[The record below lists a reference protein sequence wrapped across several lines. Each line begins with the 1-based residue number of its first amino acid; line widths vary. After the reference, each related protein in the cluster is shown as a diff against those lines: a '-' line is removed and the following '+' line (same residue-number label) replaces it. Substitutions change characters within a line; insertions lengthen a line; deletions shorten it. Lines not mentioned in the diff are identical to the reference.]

1 MIRSLLLAIAALAVT
16 GLSGVPAAAD
26 ADLAAAWAKAPALC
40 ASENLNA
47 PTAAGEPLRLAAAK
61 SCQAG
66 TACREGCRTRYSV
79 CTGSGGHSADSC
91 RQVRDA
97 CVQSCNAANC
107 N

>member
-1 MIRSLLLAIAALAVT
+1 MIRSLLLAIAL
-16 GLSGVPAAAD
+16 
-26 ADLAAAWAKAPALC
+26 LAAAAPASQAEIATAGAEPPMQC
-40 ASENLNA
+40 ASESLTA
-47 PTAAGEPLRLAAAK
+47 PTAAGAPLRVARAK
-61 SCQAG
+61 SCEAG

-97 CVQSCNAANC
+97 CIQSCNAANC